1 MSTRIEGNYDPR
13 VEKALT
19 EIGALLHGDYQMSKR
34 IIALLLLQED
44 TEILDIVETRE
55 ADQWDE
61 IRGIID
67 QTGALYSHSM
77 NYVIAMTR
85 RREAK
90 RIVREVTTYPDEEI
104 VSGRERLS
112 RLMMNPVTGLPILAM
127 VLYVMYQFVGNFG
140 AQILVDYLETSVFE
154 ARINPYFTSFFTR
167 MLPWPVISD
176 LFVGEYGIFTLGI
189 RYAIALIFPIVGTY
203 FIAFS
208 IMEDTGYLP
217 RMAMLIDRVFKRIG
231 LNGRA
236 VIPMVLG
243 FGCATMATIVTRT
256 LETRRERV
264 IATLLLALAIPCSA
278 QLGVIFA
285 ILSGAPNG
293 ILIWG
298 VVVFGL
304 FLLVGFLS
312 AKLMPGERPT
322 FYMEIP
328 PLRVPK
334 LSNVAIKTLTRMEWY
349 FREVFPM
356 FIIASFL
363 IWLGQLTGVFDLL
376 VGAMAYPVGWIGLP
390 REVAVIFLFGFFR
403 RDYGAAGLFDL
414 QQAGLLANPQL
425 IIAAVT
431 LTLFLPCVAQLS
443 VTIKER
449 GARMATYMTLFIF
462 PFAFLVGYLLKIAF
476 MVAGVTV

>member
-1 MSTRIEGNYDPR
+1 MSRQIEVSYDPR
-13 VEKALT
+13 VEEALM
-19 EIGALLHGDYQMSKR
+19 EIGALLQGDYQMSKR
-34 IIALLLLQED
+34 IMALLLLQGD
-44 TEILDIVETRE
+44 TEILDIVKTHE
-55 ADQWDE
+55 AERWDE
-61 IRGIID
+61 IREIID

-77 NYVIAMTR
+77 NYVVAMTR

-90 RIVREVTTYPDEEI
+90 RIVREVITYPDEEFL
-104 VSGRERLS
+104 SGRERLS

-140 AQILVDYLETSVFE
+140 AQILVDYLETSIFE
-154 ARINPYFTSFFTR
+154 ARINPYFISFFTR
-167 MLPWPVISD
+167 LLPWPVISE
-176 LFVGEYGIFTLGI
+176 EYGIFTLGV

-203 FIAFS
+203 FIAFG

-217 RMAMLIDRVFKRIG
+217 RMAMLIDRVFKHIG

-243 FGCATMATIVTRT
+243 FGCDTMATIVTRT

-312 AKLMPGERPT
+312 AKMMPGERPT

-334 LSNVAIKTLTRMEWY
+334 LSNVAVKTWTRMEWY

-363 IWLGQLTGVFDLL
+363 IWLGRLTGIFELL
-376 VGAMAYPVGWIGLP
+376 VGAIAYPVSWIGLP

-414 QQAGLLANPQL
+414 KQAGLLANPQL

-431 LTLFLPCVAQLS
+431 LTLFLPCIAQLS

-476 MVAGVTV
+476 IVAGVPI

>member
-1 MSTRIEGNYDPR
+1 MSTRIEVSYDPR
-13 VEKALT
+13 VEGALT

-34 IIALLLLQED
+34 IIALLLLQGD
-44 TEILDIVETRE
+44 TEILDIVKTWE
-55 ADQWDE
+55 AERWDE
-61 IRGIID
+61 IREIID

-77 NYVIAMTR
+77 NYVVAMTR
-85 RREAK
+85 RQEAK
-90 RIVREVTTYPDEEI
+90 RIVRDVITYPDEEFL
-104 VSGRERLS
+104 SGRERLS

-140 AQILVDYLETSVFE
+140 AQILVDYLEISVFE
-154 ARINPYFTSFFTR
+154 ARINPFFISFFTR
-167 MLPWPVISD
+167 LLPWPVISD
-176 LFVGEYGIFTLGI
+176 LFVGEYGIFTLGV

-203 FIAFS
+203 FIAFG

-243 FGCATMATIVTRT
+243 FGCDTMATIVTRT

-328 PLRVPK
+328 PLRMPK
-334 LSNVAIKTLTRMEWY
+334 LSNVAVKTLTRMEWY

-356 FIIASFL
+356 FIIASVL
-363 IWLGQLTGVFDLL
+363 IWIGKITGIFDLL
-376 VGAMAYPVGWIGLP
+376 VGAMAYPVGWLGLP

-414 QQAGLLANPQL
+414 QKAGLLANPQL

-462 PFAFLVGYLLKIAF
+462 PFAFLVGYLLKAAF

>member
-1 MSTRIEGNYDPR
+1 MSRQIEVSYDPR
-13 VEKALT
+13 VEEALM
-19 EIGALLHGDYQMSKR
+19 EIGALLQGDYQMSKR
-34 IIALLLLQED
+34 IMALLLLQGD
-44 TEILDIVETRE
+44 TEILDIVKTHE
-55 ADQWDE
+55 AERWDE
-61 IRGIID
+61 IREIID

-77 NYVIAMTR
+77 NYVVAMTR

-90 RIVREVTTYPDEEI
+90 RIVREVITYPDEEFL
-104 VSGRERLS
+104 SGRERLS

-140 AQILVDYLETSVFE
+140 AQILVDYLETSIFE
-154 ARINPYFTSFFTR
+154 ARINPYFISFFTR
-167 MLPWPVISD
+167 LLPWPVISD
-176 LFVGEYGIFTLGI
+176 L
-189 RYAIALIFPIVGTY
+189 ALIFPIVGTY
-203 FIAFS
+203 FIAFG

-217 RMAMLIDRVFKRIG
+217 RMAMLIDRVFKHIG

-243 FGCATMATIVTRT
+243 FGCDTMATIVTRT

-312 AKLMPGERPT
+312 AKMMPGERPT

-334 LSNVAIKTLTRMEWY
+334 LSNVAVKTWTRMEWY

-363 IWLGQLTGVFDLL
+363 IWLGRLTGIFELL
-376 VGAMAYPVGWIGLP
+376 VGAIAYPVSWIGLP

-414 QQAGLLANPQL
+414 KQAGLLANPQL

-431 LTLFLPCVAQLS
+431 LTLFLPCIAQLS

-476 MVAGVTV
+476 IVAGVPI

>member
-1 MSTRIEGNYDPR
+1 MSRIEVKYDPR
-13 VEKALT
+13 VEEALA
-19 EIGALLHGDYQMSKR
+19 EIGALLHGDYQISKR

-44 TEILDIVETRE
+44 EELLGLVKTRE
-55 ADQWDE
+55 ADRWGE

-77 NYVIAMTR
+77 NYVVAMAR

-90 RIVREVTTYPDEEI
+90 RIVREVTTYPDEEV

-112 RLMMNPVTGLPILAM
+112 RLMMNPVTGLPILAV

-140 AQILVDYLETSVFE
+140 AQILVDYLEVSVFE
-154 ARINPYFTSFFTR
+154 AWINPFFISFFTR
-167 MLPWPVISD
+167 LLPWPVISD
-176 LFVGEYGIFTLGI
+176 LFVGEYGIFTLGV

-203 FIAFS
+203 FIAFG

-243 FGCATMATIVTRT
+243 FGCDTMATIVTRT

-334 LSNVAIKTLTRMEWY
+334 LSNVAVKTLTRMEWY

-356 FIIASFL
+356 FIIARVL
-363 IWLGQLTGVFDLL
+363 IWMGKLTGVFDLL
-376 VGAMAYPVGWIGLP
+376 VGAMAYPVSWIGLP

-414 QQAGLLANPQL
+414 QKAGLLANPQL

-449 GARMATYMTLFIF
+449 GARMAAYMVLFIF
-462 PFAFLVGYLLKIAF
+462 PFAFLVGYLLNIVF

>member
-1 MSTRIEGNYDPR
+1 MSRIEVSYDPR
-13 VEKALT
+13 VEEALK
-19 EIGALLHGDYQMSKR
+19 EISVHLSGDYQMSKR

-44 TEILDIVETRE
+44 TEILDLVKTRE
-55 ADQWDE
+55 ADRWDE

-67 QTGALYSHSM
+67 QIGALYSHSM
-77 NYVIAMTR
+77 NYVIAMRR

-90 RIVREVTTYPDEEI
+90 RIVREVTAYPDEE
-104 VSGRERLS
+104 VASGRERLS
-112 RLMMNPVTGLPILAM
+112 RLMMNPVTGLPILAV

-140 AQILVDYLETSVFE
+140 AQILVDYLETSIFE
-154 ARINPYFTSFFTR
+154 ARINPFFISFFTR
-167 MLPWPVISD
+167 LLPWPVISD
-176 LFVGEYGIFTLGI
+176 LFVGEYGIFTLGV

-203 FIAFS
+203 FIAFG

-293 ILIWG
+293 VLIWG

-322 FYMEIP
+322 FYIEIP

-356 FIIASFL
+356 FIIASVL
-363 IWLGQLTGVFDLL
+363 IWMGKLTGVFDLL
-376 VGAMAYPVGWIGLP
+376 VGVLGYPVGWIGLP

-414 QQAGLLANPQL
+414 QKAGLLGNAQL

-443 VTIKER
+443 VAIKER
-449 GARMATYMTLFIF
+449 GARMAAAMTLFIF

-476 MVAGVTV
+476 MVVGVPI